1 MADGVGFEPTDACT
15 SPVFKTGA
23 LNRSATHPGK
33 PARVSRGATG
43 CARHGMNQAGL
54 LRVLH
59 SSLGSMEEGVL
70 AGMTSWIF
78 VTLSAASVASAATPV
93 VRHDTPQAPEAEP
106 AELAQTYVP
115 AYPRYVQPAP
125 ARSAWDSYKS
135 RLAILARQQ
144 GVRPATIQA
153 NVPGLTINNRVIE
166 LERTEP
172 VARSSGGVV
181 GSLAPYLR
189 RHVTSSLISRG
200 QSNYGEHYQALRR
213 LEARYGV
220 DPAVLLSIWGHETS
234 YGTVTGSTDLLQ
246 ALASLG
252 YYGRRRNFFETEFVS
267 ALKLMDQGVPRWRLK
282 GSWAG
287 ATGYP
292 QFMPSVALRL
302 RADGDGD
309 GYADIWAN
317 ELDGLAS
324 IAMYLRDAG
333 WKSNVTWGIPVRTPP
348 NLNRAAIVSRITA
361 PRCPQV
367 YRRQSRWL
375 TMREWR
381 ALGVRPLGRS
391 IPDNEL
397 ASLIEP
403 DGYDAT
409 AYLLTTNYR
418 AILDY
423 NCSNFYAISVGVLAD
438 AIARR

>member
-1 MADGVGFEPTDACT
+1 MALHGWGIFGAAALSVAFMSSPPVRPFEAAAALGSAQSTDQTDAW
-15 SPVFKTGA
+15 S
-23 LNRSATHPGK
+23 
-33 PARVSRGATG
+33 
-43 CARHGMNQAGL
+43 
-54 LRVLH
+54 
-59 SSLGSMEEGVL
+59 
-70 AGMTSWIF
+70 
-78 VTLSAASVASAATPV
+78 
-93 VRHDTPQAPEAEP
+93 
-106 AELAQTYVP
+106 TYKV
-115 AYPRYVQPAP
+115 
-125 ARSAWDSYKS
+125 
-135 RLAILARQQ
+135 RLAALARQQ
-144 GVRPATIQA
+144 GVREATIQS
-153 NVPGLTINNRVIE
+153 NVPGLSINWQAIE

-172 VARSSGGVV
+172 LARSSGGVV
-181 GSLAPYLR
+181 GALQPYLR
-189 RHVTSSLISRG
+189 AHVTVSLIRRG
-200 QSNYGEHYQALRR
+200 QENYLANYTALRAID
-213 LEARYGV
+213 ARYGV
-220 DPAVLLSIWGHETS
+220 DPAVLMAIWGLETS

-252 YYGRRRNFFETEFVS
+252 YYGRRRDFFESEFVA
-267 ALKLMDQGVPRWRLK
+267 ALKLMDEGVPRWRLK

-324 IAMYLRDAG
+324 IASYLRDAG
-333 WKSNVTWGIPVRTPP
+333 WKPNVPWGVRVRTPAK
-348 NLNRAAIVSRITA
+348 LDRAAIVSRTTA

-367 YRRQSRWL
+367 YRRHSRWL

-381 ALGVRPLGRS
+381 ALGVTPTGRS
-391 IPDNEL
+391 LPDNEM

-403 DGYDAT
+403 DGPDAT
-409 AYLLTTNYR
+409 AFLGTINYR